1 MNTELFKKIHD
12 AIEADPA
19 GFDMGA
25 WEGLK
30 DYEHPACGTTRCVAG
45 WAVHFASGEGGLY
58 IVGERTEWTPGVLAL
73 AERLGVRV
81 GDVHIGS
88 PVADLGAKVLGL
100 ERGDR
105 KLFYTDGETAA
116 GFVRLAA
123 QGDDEAARAVLDHV
137 DA

>member
-12 AIEADPA
+12 IIQTDPE
-19 GFDMGA
+19 GFDMWT

-58 IVGERTEWTPGVLAL
+58 IVGERVEWTPGVLAL
-73 AERLGVRV
+73 AERLGVDFAGRR
-81 GDVHIGS
+81 
-88 PVADLGAKVLGL
+88 PVADLGLKVLGL

-105 KLFYTDGETAA
+105 KLFHTDEKTAA
-116 GFVRLAA
+116 EFVRLAA
-123 QGDDEAARAVLDHV
+123 QGDDEAARAVLDHG
-137 DA
+137 DE